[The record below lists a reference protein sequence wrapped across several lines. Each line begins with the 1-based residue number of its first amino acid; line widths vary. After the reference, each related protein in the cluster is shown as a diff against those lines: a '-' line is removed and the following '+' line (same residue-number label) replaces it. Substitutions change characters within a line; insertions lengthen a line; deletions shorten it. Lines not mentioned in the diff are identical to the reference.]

1 VKNTRTPSLRRNSD
15 MARGRVLLEEALKG
29 RKRWLFGIG
38 LHGFAEQKAGGMIGE
53 GGGRTVVRAF

>member
-1 VKNTRTPSLRRNSD
+1 